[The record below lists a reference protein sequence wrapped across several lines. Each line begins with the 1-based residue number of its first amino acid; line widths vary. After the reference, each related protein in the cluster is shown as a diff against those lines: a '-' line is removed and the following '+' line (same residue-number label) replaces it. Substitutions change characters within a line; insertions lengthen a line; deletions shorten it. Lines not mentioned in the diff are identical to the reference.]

1 MLESCQLVN
10 CARVRYAHVEFILP
24 SPLKE
29 TGVDSLNTCVTQE
42 EWYHCITLTTRE
54 PGSEEFVSDF
64 ELPASRRPD
73 SSIGFYHAK
82 HG

>member
-10 CARVRYAHVEFILP
+10 CARVRYVHVEFILP
-24 SPLKE
+24 APLKE
-29 TGVDSLNTCVTQE
+29 TGADSLNTCITQE
-42 EWYHCITLTTRE
+42 EWYHSITPTTRE
-54 PGSEEFVSDF
+54 PGSGEFGSEL

-73 SSIGFYHAK
+73 SSIGFYHAR

>member
-10 CARVRYAHVEFILP
+10 CARVRYVHVEFILP

-29 TGVDSLNTCVTQE
+29 TGADSLNTCVTQE
-42 EWYHCITLTTRE
+42 EWYHSIIPTTRE
-54 PGSEEFVSDF
+54 PGSGEIVSELEF
-64 ELPASRRPD
+64 PASRRPD

>member
-10 CARVRYAHVEFILP
+10 CARVRYVHVEFILP
-24 SPLKE
+24 APLKE
-29 TGVDSLNTCVTQE
+29 TGTDSLNTCVTQE
-42 EWYHCITLTTRE
+42 EWYHSITPTTRE
-54 PGSEEFVSDF
+54 PGSRGFGSEL

-73 SSIGFYHAK
+73 SSIGFHHAR